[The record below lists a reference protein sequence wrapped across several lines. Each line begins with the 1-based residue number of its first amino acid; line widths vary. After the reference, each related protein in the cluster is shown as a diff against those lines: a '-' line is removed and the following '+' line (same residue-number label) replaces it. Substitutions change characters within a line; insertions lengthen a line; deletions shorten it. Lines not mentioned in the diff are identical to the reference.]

1 MANLRLFDDGVLAAR
16 VYRAPLLVNG
26 AVLLGE
32 LLDHLAADLGLAT
45 AHVLP
50 LLELLRCLAAAA
62 ASSRHDRLVEE
73 RGELRRGTRAR
84 QVLGG
89 GAWAVQVR
97 RGRRRHCIPDLLQ
110 HVLHDCTAVG
120 LLA

>member
-16 VYRAPLLVNG
+16 GYRAPLLVNG

-50 LLELLRCLAAAA
+50 LELLSLASGA

-97 RGRRRHCIPDLLQ
+97 RGRRHCIPDLLQ